1 MPWECELQRAKERE
15 FLRYRCVV
23 YLAVGYPR
31 MNLGHEVAD
40 KENATTSNLLSILTA
55 AIDKQSNLLNVFW
68 NRDPWKEPG
77 NVPAAGLK
85 LLLVPDL
92 ALDPAIGIKRRL

>member
-1 MPWECELQRAKERE
+1 MD
-15 FLRYRCVV
+15 
-23 YLAVGYPR
+23 
-31 MNLGHEVAD
+31 LGHEVAD
-40 KENATTSNLLSILTA
+40 KENTTTSNLLSILTA

-85 LLLVPDL
+85 LLLVSDL
-92 ALDPAIGIKRRL
+92 ALDPAIGIE